1 MIRIIDPE
9 TDIQSLASCGTNQV
23 LIPLN
28 SIDESKFD
36 KVTLFDPM
44 HFSNFLKLRNCL
56 NLQKT
61 WSNESV
67 SDAFNTIRQKISRKF
82 SFFARNSPGERVRV
96 AYSRVC
102 LVGRVC
108 IRRSLP
114 KVGLTGQFCFFGVFR
129 TGQWEN

>member
-44 HFSNFLKLRNCL
+44 HFSNFLKLRNCF
-56 NLQKT
+56 NFQKN
-61 WSNESV
+61 WSNECV
-67 SDAFNTIRQKISRKF
+67 SDAFNTIRSKISRKF
-82 SFFARNSPGERVRV
+82 SFYTGNSHGERVRV

-102 LVGRVC
+102 LVERVFN
-108 IRRSLP
+108 RKSLP
-114 KVGLTGQFCFFGVFR
+114 KVGLTGQVCFFCVSR